1 MSAFTS
7 DLRMTALRS
16 SDGVPL
22 QSLMGNQLYILD
34 APLYYQSDV
43 VDYEFMVPEGFISDL
58 SSIPRLPFIYLLLNG
73 ISDMPGVLHDYL
85 YSTGVVLRKIADLIL
100 REACLAI
107 GVPRWE
113 AELIYAGVR
122 VGGAG
127 RYTGNVL
134 RGFNNG

>member
-22 QSLMGNQLYILD
+22 QSAMGNQLYMLD
-34 APLYYQSDV
+34 SPLCYQSDV
-43 VDYEFMVPEGFISDL
+43 VDYEFTVPEGFITDL
-58 SSIPRLPFIYLLLNG
+58 SSIPKLPFIYLLLNG
-73 ISDMPGVLHDYL
+73 ISDMPAVIHDYL
-85 YSTGVVLRKIADLIL
+85 YSAGLVHRKLADAIL

-107 GVPRWE
+107 GVLSWK